1 MAKLKLSS
9 SPHNI
14 FILSDST
21 ESNPYKN
28 RNERSRCIRTDN
40 YDEEISSDNAKAWD
54 AFVDEWGKVEGNAQM
69 NWGKVEGN

>member
-1 MAKLKLSS
+1 MMQ
-9 SPHNI
+9 
-14 FILSDST
+14 
-21 ESNPYKN
+21 
-28 RNERSRCIRTDN
+28 RTDN